1 MKNLIATPAGIAAL
15 CLLVASFGVF
25 CFVVWYVFADRRKAR
40 TDRIA
45 HLALE
50 DGSHE

>member
-1 MKNLIATPAGIAAL
+1 MKNLVATPAGIAAL

-25 CFVVWYVFADRRKAR
+25 CFAVWYVLADRRKDR

-45 HLALE
+45 NLALE
-50 DGSHE
+50 DGTHE